1 VDNEFPSRLESYV
14 LSREYKQ
21 NCLNKTLEAEVFLT
35 ILTDAGERETKEL
48 MFGQVEIKTSPTEK
62 AKWWVGIFD
71 CALSERNMFVPGT
84 FCARWQWGH
93 ARQGSSG
100 CGCFLLM
107 QVTRWARAVPENM
120 SQVARR
126 GLVSAESSKAIGARD
141 GSATSARERDTNQPL
156 PCQCLGSSL

>member
-62 AKWWVGIFD
+62 AK
-71 CALSERNMFVPGT
+71 
-84 FCARWQWGH
+84 
-93 ARQGSSG
+93 
-100 CGCFLLM
+100 
-107 QVTRWARAVPENM
+107 
-120 SQVARR
+120 
-126 GLVSAESSKAIGARD
+126 
-141 GSATSARERDTNQPL
+141 
-156 PCQCLGSSL
+156 